1 MKTKLPSLLSER
13 ETTMASRDRA
23 ADSSVVLISCVS
35 HCSNSS
41 SSVVSKSVLN
51 SFRVVCQCHDLIPL
65 QKPIDP
71 GTLNK
76 LYTRTGYLFLM
87 EKKALGTTWNKYYCH
102 YQRDGRLFCMI
113 PYNQTT
119 PKILSNETF
128 RLKACIKRISE
139 SIDKRFCF
147 DIIPEDK

>member
-1 MKTKLPSLLSER
+1 MLYL
-13 ETTMASRDRA
+13 
-23 ADSSVVLISCVS
+23 
-35 HCSNSS
+35 
-41 SSVVSKSVLN
+41 
-51 SFRVVCQCHDLIPL
+51 F

-102 YQRDGRLFCMI
+102 YQRSSRLFCMV

-119 PKILSNETF
+119 AKGRTDHSLMTSFLPHLF
-128 RLKACIKRISE
+128 
-139 SIDKRFCF
+139 
-147 DIIPEDK
+147 P

>member
-1 MKTKLPSLLSER
+1 M
-13 ETTMASRDRA
+13 
-23 ADSSVVLISCVS
+23 
-35 HCSNSS
+35 SNMTPF
-41 SSVVSKSVLN
+41 L
-51 SFRVVCQCHDLIPL
+51 F

-102 YQRDGRLFCMI
+102 YQRSSRLFCMV

-119 PKILSNETF
+119 AKVLSNETF
-128 RLKACIKRISE
+128 KIKACIKRISDT
-139 SIDKRFCF
+139 IDKRFCF
-147 DIIPEDK
+147 DIVPEDK

>member
-1 MKTKLPSLLSER
+1 M
-13 ETTMASRDRA
+13 
-23 ADSSVVLISCVS
+23 
-35 HCSNSS
+35 SNMTPF
-41 SSVVSKSVLN
+41 L
-51 SFRVVCQCHDLIPL
+51 F

-102 YQRDGRLFCMI
+102 YQRSSRLFCMV

-119 PKILSNETF
+119 AKGRTDHSHMTSVLPHLF
-128 RLKACIKRISE
+128 
-139 SIDKRFCF
+139 
-147 DIIPEDK
+147 P